1 MNKVNNCLTL
11 ISGQRDIPFVSHSE
25 TIDKSKH
32 LNGRKVQL
40 NCSWLKD
47 FAENQA
53 SHVSKSK
60 FWKKKSHPHETPG
73 TNLPQKDR

>member
-1 MNKVNNCLTL
+1 MKIVFGIVPRFNNLSNTVNKVNNCLTL
-11 ISGQRDIPFVSHSE
+11 ISGQRDIPIVSHSE

-40 NCSWLKD
+40 NCSGLKD

-60 FWKKKSHPHETPG
+60 F
-73 TNLPQKDR
+73 

>member
-1 MNKVNNCLTL
+1 MKIVSGIVPRFNNLSNTVNKVNNCLTL

-60 FWKKKSHPHETPG
+60 F
-73 TNLPQKDR
+73 